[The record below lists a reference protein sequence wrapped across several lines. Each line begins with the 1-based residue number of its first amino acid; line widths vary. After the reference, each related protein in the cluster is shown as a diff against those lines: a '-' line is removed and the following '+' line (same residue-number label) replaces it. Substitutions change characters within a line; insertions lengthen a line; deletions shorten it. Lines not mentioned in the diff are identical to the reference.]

1 MIPNTK
7 DRALTSSAISAS
19 ANFGISLKDSSFI
32 MSILRDQIYSDKIM
46 AVLREYSANA
56 WDANRMVG
64 KTDRPIKVTIPTSM
78 EPTLSI
84 RDYGPGLSV
93 DDVLTVYTQYGA
105 STKRDSDVAVGMLG
119 IGSKSGFAY
128 SDTFT
133 VTSWYGGKKCIYVAA
148 LDTTNTG
155 VINLIHEE
163 DSDEETGIEVT
174 IAARSNDVLEFHN
187 KARVLF
193 KYFEPRPEIN
203 IELPPQPTEAAKLK
217 NGFITDEAL
226 GGGGLHQWVA
236 VMGCVPYRINL
247 DQVRAFNNGGVGIA
261 EYFVKVSGALNF
273 NIGDVQISASRE
285 ELKYSDGTKKALT
298 VKFSALVDEFVE
310 HTFDSLERGTLNF
323 WERRLKAQ
331 TLSAMNLPIP
341 KKYSHITKDAIEIH
355 HKPKTFRFTVHGSE
369 VSSIAVDARSTLIL
383 RDDDKDLVGYHLD
396 WRDYLIE
403 KSKDATW
410 DEVRAEIDAMLI
422 EAKLDGMPVELISNR
437 SWWTNQKQRLK
448 AQKSTNKKHS
458 ISTFEF
464 RHTASRSHPW
474 SSCWDISVREPEK
487 EDVYVLLKKFRTNT
501 NKTDPDSFDF
511 YELYKEDEFVAK
523 QLGVTLPKIY
533 GYKTTDKIPFDVSK
547 IKGTEYR
554 VWRSDWIKSLMT
566 KQHIKLFNYWEWVQ
580 SPSDVYY
587 RHDELPDS
595 KDVTELLTN
604 LSSDHH
610 VSVFF
615 KKLLAAKRIIG
626 RGKLQY
632 NHLKMLKITKE
643 RVYTDLKSEY
653 DTARDQILNTY
664 PLLKHRGI
672 NGLWAD
678 EAAPWV
684 QYIKLIDGSNKLVAP

>member
-64 KTDRPIKVTIPTSM
+64 KADRPIKVTIPTSM

-93 DDVLTVYTQYGA
+93 DEVLTVYTQYGA

-163 DSDEETGIEVT
+163 DSDEESGIEVS
-174 IAARSNDVLEFHN
+174 IAVRSSDVLEFHN

-203 IELPPQPTEAAKLK
+203 IELPPPPTEAAKLK

-247 DQVRAFNNGGVGIA
+247 DQVRAFNNQGVGIA

-285 ELKYSDGTKKALT
+285 ELKYSDGTKKALMS
-298 VKFSALVDEFVE
+298 KFSAVVDEFVE
-310 HTFDSLERGTLNF
+310 HTFDSLEKGTLNF

-331 TLSAMNLPIP
+331 TLAAMSLPIP
-341 KKYSHITKDAIEIH
+341 KKYSYITKDVIEIH
-355 HKPKTFRFTVHGSE
+355 HEPKTFKFTVHGSE
-369 VSSIAVDARSTLIL
+369 VGSIAVDARSKIVL
-383 RDDDKDLVGYHLD
+383 RDDDKELVGYHLE
-396 WRDYLIE
+396 WRDYLVE
-403 KSKDATW
+403 KKKDATW

-422 EAKLDGMPVELISNR
+422 EAKLEGMPVETISSR
-437 SWWTNQKQRLK
+437 SWWTNQKQKLK
-448 AQKSTNKKHS
+448 AMKTANKKHS
-458 ISTFEF
+458 VSTFEF
-464 RHTASRSHPW
+464 LPTAGRYHPW
-474 SSCWDISVREPEK
+474 SSCWDISLREPDK
-487 EDVYVLLKKFRTNT
+487 DDVYVLLKKFRTD
-501 NKTDPDSFDF
+501 TDKHSPDSFNF

-523 QLGVTLPKIY
+523 QLGSTLPKIY
-533 GYKTTDKIPFDVSK
+533 GYKTTDKAPFDVSTV
-547 IKGTEYR
+547 KGTEYR
-554 VWRSDWIKSLMT
+554 TWRSDWIKSLMT
-566 KQHIKLFNYWEWVQ
+566 KQYIKIFNYWEWVQ
-580 SPSDVYY
+580 SPHDIYY
-587 RHDELPDS
+587 RHEGLPS
-595 KDVTELLTN
+595 NARVTELVASLGA
-604 LSSDHH
+604 DHPI
-610 VSVFF
+610 STFF
-615 KKLLAAKRIIG
+615 RKIISAKRVIKS
-626 RGKLQY
+626 GKLKRE
-632 NHLKMLKITKE
+632 HLSMLHIVKT
-643 RVYTDLKSEY
+643 RVYADLKSEY
-653 DTARDQILNTY
+653 DTARDQIRDAY
-664 PLLKHRGI
+664 PLLKRYGVDT
-672 NGLWAD
+672 LWT
-678 EAAPWV
+678 EETEHWLE
-684 QYIKLIDGSNKLVAP
+684 YIKLIDSSKLVSP